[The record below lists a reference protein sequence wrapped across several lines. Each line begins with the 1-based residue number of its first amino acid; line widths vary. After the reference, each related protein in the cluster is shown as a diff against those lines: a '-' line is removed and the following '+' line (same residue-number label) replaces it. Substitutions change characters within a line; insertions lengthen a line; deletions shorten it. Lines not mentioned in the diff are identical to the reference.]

1 MKGCPWRGAVFS
13 DPIYEQ
19 VTISRPRANRTG
31 RLCHPR
37 SAPPRGFHPTLPPRL
52 HPLCR
57 LVTPAAADP
66 RPQLRNKPPEAQ
78 TRESVRVERH
88 VLFATHALSSNYV
101 RGDCSKPHAVY
112 VDDLSIASARTSTL
126 KDFKNEMSNRYRHD
140 RHGWT
145 PLHPGASGQVRR
157 ARRSHNLCQTPYI
170 HWILDGFKMEDWK
183 PAKYP
188 LRASRSFDLEH
199 HMRSRPI
206 EPYLSIICS
215 LMYSMLGPLP
225 DIAYIIGLLP

>member
-13 DPIYEQ
+13 DPVYEQ

-57 LVTPAAADP
+57 LVTPAAGDP

-126 KDFKNEMSNRYRHD
+126 KDFKNEMSNRYD
-140 RHGWT
+140 MADMGG
-145 PLHPGASGQVRR
+145 LHFILGLQVKLDR
-157 ARRSHNLCQTPYI
+157 ARRSHNLCQTPV
-170 HWILDGFKMEDWK
+170 H
-183 PAKYP
+183 
-188 LRASRSFDLEH
+188 
-199 HMRSRPI
+199 
-206 EPYLSIICS
+206 
-215 LMYSMLGPLP
+215 
-225 DIAYIIGLLP
+225 

>member
-1 MKGCPWRGAVFS
+1 
-13 DPIYEQ
+13 
-19 VTISRPRANRTG
+19 
-31 RLCHPR
+31 
-37 SAPPRGFHPTLPPRL
+37 
-52 HPLCR
+52 
-57 LVTPAAADP
+57 
-66 RPQLRNKPPEAQ
+66 
-78 TRESVRVERH
+78 VRIERH
-88 VLFATHALSSNYV
+88 GLFATHALSSNYV

-126 KDFKNEMSNRYRHD
+126 KDFKNEMSNRYD
-140 RHGWT
+140 MADMGG
-145 PLHPGASGQVRR
+145 LHFILGLQVKLDR

-170 HWILDGFKMEDWK
+170 DWILDGFKMEDWK

>member
-1 MKGCPWRGAVFS
+1 MLFLPITSGAIVRN
-13 DPIYEQ
+13 PM
-19 VTISRPRANRTG
+19 
-31 RLCHPR
+31 
-37 SAPPRGFHPTLPPRL
+37 
-52 HPLCR
+52 
-57 LVTPAAADP
+57 LV
-66 RPQLRNKPPEAQ
+66 
-78 TRESVRVERH
+78 
-88 VLFATHALSSNYV
+88 
-101 RGDCSKPHAVY
+101 GVY

-126 KDFKNEMSNRYRHD
+126 KNFKNEMSNRYGHD

-188 LRASRSFDLEH
+188 LGASRAFDLEH
-199 HMRSRPI
+199 HMRGRLI

-215 LMYSMLGPLP
+215 LMYAMLGALP
-225 DIAYIIGLLP
+225 DIAYIIGWLPQFDSDSSLEQGRRGW